1 MFGFLELIWA
11 YRCILIKKGKDIF
24 ILGKGPT
31 LELNHTLA
39 AETQYSINFTRL
51 DIRFCLNPHCTGS
64 NSFLFVNATKL
75 HQFKAKYF
83 KIKNIP
89 CV

>member
-11 YRCILIKKGKDIF
+11 YRYILIKEGKDIF
-24 ILGKGPT
+24 ILGKVPT
-31 LELNHTLA
+31 LELNHMLA

-51 DIRFCLNPHCTGS
+51 DIRFCLNPRYTGS

-75 HQFKAKYF
+75 YQFKAKYF

>member
-11 YRCILIKKGKDIF
+11 YWCIVIKEGKDIF

-39 AETQYSINFTRL
+39 AETQYSINFTWL
-51 DIRFCLNPHCTGS
+51 DIRFCLNPHYTGS

-75 HQFKAKYF
+75 YQFKANTLK
-83 KIKNIP
+83 
-89 CV
+89 